1 MLTIDESINRICEM
15 VDQMSEGYMCSLEH
29 GGSGDLDYELDME
42 AIQNVARVC
51 KNRGFELKAA
61 IADLKLYAGCKV
73 CKYGDFKFTNECMD
87 CSYDN
92 NNWQWRGPC
101 PENTKEDPQ

>member
-1 MLTIDESINRICEM
+1 MLTIDESINRLCEI
-15 VDQMSEGYMCSLEH
+15 VDQMSEGYMCNLEH

-61 IADLKLYAGCKV
+61 VEDLKLHAGCNV
-73 CKYGDFKFTNECMD
+73 CKFGDGRFTLVCAD
-87 CSYDN
+87 CDAGNYK
-92 NNWQWRGPC
+92 WIWRGIC
-101 PENTKEDPQ
+101 PENTKE